1 MWSWLAG
8 FGARRKADKERRYWA
23 LREAQA
29 MRMQHGRNAER
40 VCDEILAKPDIHT
53 RRRRF
58 MTLVRR
64 QLPQV

>member
-1 MWSWLAG
+1 MFTWLNKLRAE
-8 FGARRKADKERRYWA
+8 RRQHKERAYWA

-29 MRMQHGRNAER
+29 MRMQHGPGAEQVVDR
-40 VCDEILAKPDIHT
+40 ILGQADIPA

>member
-1 MWSWLAG
+1 MFAWFRKLA
-8 FGARRKADKERRYWA
+8 AERRQHKERSYWA

-29 MRMQHGRNAER
+29 MRMQHGRNAEK
-40 VCDEILAKPDIHT
+40 VCDTILGKPDIPA

-64 QLPQV
+64 QLLQV